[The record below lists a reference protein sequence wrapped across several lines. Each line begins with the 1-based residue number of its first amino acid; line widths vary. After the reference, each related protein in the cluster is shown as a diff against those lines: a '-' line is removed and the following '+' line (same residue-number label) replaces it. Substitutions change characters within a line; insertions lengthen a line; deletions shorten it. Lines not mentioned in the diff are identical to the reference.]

1 MTKLKIKNALI
12 SLTDKN
18 KIEIVAKKLK
28 ELDINIISTGGTAK
42 YLKSHSI
49 DVIDITEITN
59 FPEILDGRVKS
70 LHPKIFGGILYR
82 RNNENDLKT
91 IDSLKIESIDLV
103 IVNLYKFDEARKE
116 LSSHDK
122 IIENI
127 DIGGPSL
134 IRSAAKNFAFTTV
147 VVDINDYDLLI
158 EKLNSNEGI
167 DLEYRKSLAA
177 KAFNITAEYDR
188 SISNWFNSSNDQP
201 TLPETINLN
210 LTKKIEM
217 RYGENPHQ
225 KAGLFTNINQ
235 QSKSG
240 IAHYNQIQGKE
251 LSYNNFNDA
260 DAAFELVNEF
270 NEPAVAIIKHANP
283 CGVSQNQ
290 NITKAWENA
299 FNTDKTSA
307 FGGIVAL
314 NRTLTAEVAKQMSNI
329 FLEVIIAPDITET
342 AKEIL
347 FKKKNLRVLLCKK
360 NKNEIENDLFIKTI
374 SGGFLIQDKDVG
386 SLEKINFKIVTN
398 KKPTEDEIKD
408 LKFAWIVSKHTK
420 SNAII
425 FAKNA
430 QTLGIGAGQMSR
442 IDSVMIAKDKFI
454 RSQVNSEKKDVS
466 LKGSVL
472 SSDAFF
478 PFSDTVISAAEAG
491 VSAIIQPGGSIRD
504 NEVIAEANKRNISM
518 IFTSMRHFRH

>member
-1 MTKLKIKNALI
+1 
-12 SLTDKN
+12 
-18 KIEIVAKKLK
+18 
-28 ELDINIISTGGTAK
+28 
-42 YLKSHSI
+42 
-49 DVIDITEITN
+49 
-59 FPEILDGRVKS
+59 
-70 LHPKIFGGILYR
+70 
-82 RNNENDLKT
+82 
-91 IDSLKIESIDLV
+91 
-103 IVNLYKFDEARKE
+103 
-116 LSSHDK
+116 
-122 IIENI
+122 
-127 DIGGPSL
+127 
-134 IRSAAKNFAFTTV
+134 
-147 VVDINDYDLLI
+147 
-158 EKLNSNEGI
+158 
-167 DLEYRKSLAA
+167 
-177 KAFNITAEYDR
+177 
-188 SISNWFNSSNDQP
+188 
-201 TLPETINLN
+201 
-210 LTKKIEM
+210 M

-314 NRTLTAEVAKQMSNI
+314 NRTLTEEVARQMSNI

-342 AKEIL
+342 AKEVL

-360 NKNEIENDLFIKTI
+360 NKNKIENDLFIKTI
-374 SGGFLIQDKDVG
+374 SGGFLIQDKDIG

-454 RSQVNSEKKDVS
+454 RSQITSEKKDIS

>member
-1 MTKLKIKNALI
+1 
-12 SLTDKN
+12 
-18 KIEIVAKKLK
+18 
-28 ELDINIISTGGTAK
+28 
-42 YLKSHSI
+42 
-49 DVIDITEITN
+49 
-59 FPEILDGRVKS
+59 
-70 LHPKIFGGILYR
+70 
-82 RNNENDLKT
+82 
-91 IDSLKIESIDLV
+91 
-103 IVNLYKFDEARKE
+103 
-116 LSSHDK
+116 
-122 IIENI
+122 
-127 DIGGPSL
+127 
-134 IRSAAKNFAFTTV
+134 
-147 VVDINDYDLLI
+147 
-158 EKLNSNEGI
+158 
-167 DLEYRKSLAA
+167 
-177 KAFNITAEYDR
+177 
-188 SISNWFNSSNDQP
+188 
-201 TLPETINLN
+201 
-210 LTKKIEM
+210 M

-235 QSKSG
+235 QSKTG

-270 NEPAVAIIKHANP
+270 NEPAIAIIKHANP

-314 NRTLTAEVAKQMSNI
+314 NRTLTEEVAKQMSNI

-374 SGGFLIQDKDVG
+374 SGGFLVQDKDIG
-386 SLEKINFKIVTN
+386 SLEKINFNIVTN

-454 RSQVNSEKKDVS
+454 RNQVNSEKRNIS

-472 SSDAFF
+472 SSL
-478 PFSDTVISAAEAG
+478 SLIH
-491 VSAIIQPGGSIRD
+491 I
-504 NEVIAEANKRNISM
+504 
-518 IFTSMRHFRH
+518 

>member
-116 LSSHDK
+116 LDSQDK

-147 VVDINDYDLLI
+147 VVDI
-158 EKLNSNEGI
+158 
-167 DLEYRKSLAA
+167 EYRKFLAA

-188 SISNWFNSSNDQP
+188 SISNWFNNNDQP
-201 TLPETINLN
+201 KLPETINLN
-210 LTKKIEM
+210 LSKKIEM

-314 NRTLTAEVAKQMSNI
+314 NRTLTEEVAKQMSNI

-342 AKEIL
+342 AKEIV

-374 SGGFLIQDKDVG
+374 SGGFLIQDKDIG

-398 KKPTEDEIKD
+398 KKPTENEIKD

-454 RSQVNSEKKDVS
+454 RSQVNSEKKDIS